1 MIAIISVLKNRCI
14 SKFNQ
19 KDTKL
24 VIKNIAYFFQKN
36 DMYTLLN
43 VTNSSAI
50 PAHYVISSFATT
62 CGKIMNFITT
72 CCN

>member
-43 VTNSSAI
+43 VTNNLK
-50 PAHYVISSFATT
+50 PQKPVFYCRYMEFCLGNVTR
-62 CGKIMNFITT
+62 CG
-72 CCN
+72 